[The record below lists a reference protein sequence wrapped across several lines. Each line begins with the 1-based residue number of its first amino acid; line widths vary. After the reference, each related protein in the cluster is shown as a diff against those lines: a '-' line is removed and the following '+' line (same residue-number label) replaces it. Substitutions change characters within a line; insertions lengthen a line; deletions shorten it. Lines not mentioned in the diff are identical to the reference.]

1 MKKLLW
7 PLTKTQIQNLPLE
20 AVSVLVDPREQQPWD
35 LSPMKVEEATLQT
48 GDYCSAC
55 RRFVLERKNSIDEL
69 VSCMTQSRDR
79 FERELER
86 MQAFEAAVVLV
97 EGTYQELVNGDYRS
111 KMNKNSAAAT
121 FVSWQQKFWVPI
133 HFVGNRSNAE
143 EYAKRFFHLQHRRRL
158 SELLHYYT
166 LSFASETSNPS

>member
-1 MKKLLW
+1 MKKSPW
-7 PLTKTQIQNLPLE
+7 PPTKTQIQNLPLE

-48 GDYCSAC
+48 GDYSSTCG
-55 RRFVLERKNSIDEL
+55 RFVLERKNSVDEL
-69 VSCMTQSRDR
+69 ISCMTASRDR
-79 FERELER
+79 FKRELER

-97 EGTYQELVNGDYRS
+97 EGTYQELVNGAYRS

-121 FVSWQQKFWVPI
+121 FVSWQQDFKVPI
-133 HFVGNRSNAE
+133 HFVANRTEAE

-158 SELLHYYT
+158 LELVEYFA
-166 LSFASETSNPS
+166 LSFSGEKEKPN